1 MNSKL
6 SLGWHEESESPD
18 IPEPIMPS
26 GRQRH
31 IREKAVDELSSLV
44 IIFGYLWV
52 VVELL
57 SVRKSIV
64 LSEYHLN
71 CPEYA
76 FAIIN
81 FLVFAKVVLTRNC
94 VWDFVVKLSRHV
106 SPKPHLSV
114 RPISLWAGNT
124 PQDSIPYLHYLS
136 QETVVGSSYGQIVSP
151 KVNDSPGANFHGD
164 RQRARAGEMQKAT
177 TPKPKSDARR
187 MV

>member
-44 IIFGYLWV
+44 IILGYLWV
-52 VVELL
+52 VFELL

-81 FLVFAKVVLTRNC
+81 SLVFAKVVLTRNC
-94 VWDFVVKLSRHV
+94 IWDFVVKLSRHV
-106 SPKPHLSV
+106 SAKPHLSV
-114 RPISLWAGNT
+114 RPIGLWGAIPPAGFD
-124 PQDSIPYLHYLS
+124 PLSALPVARDSSRSFARSKSLS
-136 QETVVGSSYGQIVSP
+136 QSKMTRQEPTFTVIGS
-151 KVNDSPGANFHGD
+151 GAE
-164 RQRARAGEMQKAT
+164 AGEMLV
-177 TPKPKSDARR
+177 RL
-187 MV
+187 